1 MNGIL
6 IVNKPEGKTSF
17 DMIRDVRIK
26 YQTKKVGHI
35 GTLDPLAQGVLPILI
50 GEATKLSD
58 ILMEHDKEYIAEL
71 YLGKSTSTGDR
82 EGDVIKED
90 KDLKQYDIEKIKN
103 ALNTFLGKTYQIPPM
118 YSAIKVNGKK
128 LYELAR
134 KGVEVEREKRKI
146 NISEIE
152 LLDYKDNIIKYRVVC
167 SKGTYIRVLCED
179 IAKALGTC
187 GYMKSLLRT
196 RVGKFTIDKE
206 NLVIDLENIDEV
218 LDVKNVKIRDI
229 KHYENGLRVDIINNN
244 NDKEKDTLEDSIK
257 IAKVYFENK
266 FIGLGKIE
274 QNKVK
279 RFIFV

>member
-58 ILMEHDKEYIAEL
+58 ILMEHDKEYVAEL

-82 EGDVIKED
+82 EGKVISED
-90 KDLKQYDIEKIKN
+90 NDLKHYNEDEIKN

-134 KGVEVEREKRKI
+134 KGVEVEREKREI

-218 LDVKNVKIRDI
+218 LDVKNVEIRDI

>member
-58 ILMEHDKEYIAEL
+58 ILMEHDKEYVAEL

-82 EGDVIKED
+82 EGKVISED
-90 KDLKQYDIEKIKN
+90 NDLKHYNEDKIKN
-103 ALNTFLGKTYQIPPM
+103 VLNMFLGKTYQIPPM

-134 KGVEVEREKRKI
+134 KGVEVEREKREI

-218 LDVKNVKIRDI
+218 LDVKNVEIRDI

>member
-1 MNGIL
+1 MDGIL

-58 ILMEHDKEYIAEL
+58 ILMEHDKEYVAEL

-82 EGDVIKED
+82 EGKVISED
-90 KDLKQYDIEKIKN
+90 NDLKHYNEDEIKN
-103 ALNTFLGKTYQIPPM
+103 VLNMFLGKTYQIPPM

-134 KGVEVEREKRKI
+134 KGVEVEREKREI

-218 LDVKNVKIRDI
+218 LDVKNVEIRDI